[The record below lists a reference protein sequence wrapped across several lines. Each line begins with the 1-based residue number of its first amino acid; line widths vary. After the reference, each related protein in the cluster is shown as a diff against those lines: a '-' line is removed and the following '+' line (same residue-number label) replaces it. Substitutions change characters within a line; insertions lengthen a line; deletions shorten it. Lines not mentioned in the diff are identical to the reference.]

1 MDRKIRL
8 RLLCP
13 WQVNVEWE
21 VVCKLKGVGALG
33 LRREV
38 LVTAR
43 WPSHTHAERT
53 STKTIQQGN
62 ETQSG
67 RAARHYNSTA
77 QHSPLKTS
85 DTHNLKGLS
94 MERWGG
100 LKESGRKLQTFELKL
115 RNTDTAQG
123 MSTACT
129 GPGFGSQRLQT
140 QRRNYF
146 PLSQECPLLSA
157 SRKNYFVNINSKDCH
172 SYTLHL

>member
-13 WQVNVEWE
+13 WQVNAEWE

-43 WPSHTHAERT
+43 WSSHTHAERT

-67 RAARHYNSTA
+67 RAARHCNSTA

-115 RNTDTAQG
+115 RNKDTAQE

-129 GPGFGSQRLQT
+129 GLVLIPSAFKPKGGII
-140 QRRNYF
+140 F